1 MAIRLKANL
10 RETRA
15 ELDRDFED
23 VLTKLDQMMG
33 NDLLNLDKI
42 KDSLDTR

>member
-1 MAIRLKANL
+1 MALRLKANL

-33 NDLLNLDKI
+33 SDLINLDKI
-42 KDSLDTR
+42 KDSLESR